1 MITSS
6 NRTDLFYGSQRITS
20 RYLGDKFIWGE
31 DFDAKSISFSN
42 NLYFFHQH
50 TPRENYN
57 YTTTQIH
64 LSSSEAK
71 LIQGKYIISV
81 EIDGKTSD
89 VKWSFPTSGS
99 TLNPNYLAVESTA
112 DTFTQVQNKV
122 KSDYG
127 KRTSAFVRIVV
138 HYKD

>member
-31 DFDAKSISFSN
+31 DLDAKSISFPN
-42 NLYFFHQH
+42 NLFLFYQ
-50 TPRENYN
+50 TSPRENYN

-64 LSSSEAK
+64 LSSSQAQ
-71 LIQGKYIISV
+71 LIQGKKIISV

-99 TLNPNYLAVESTA
+99 TLNPLYLAVESTA

-127 KRTSAFVRIVV
+127 KLTNAIVGIVV
-138 HYKD
+138 HYSG